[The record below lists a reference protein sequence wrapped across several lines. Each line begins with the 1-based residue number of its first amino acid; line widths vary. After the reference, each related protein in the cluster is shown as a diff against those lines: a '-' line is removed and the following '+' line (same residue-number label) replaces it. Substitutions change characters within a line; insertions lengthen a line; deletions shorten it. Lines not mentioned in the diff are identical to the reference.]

1 MALTTSYTDSG
12 WAVAGEVEIYN
23 PDPGSPAIITG
34 VTDVVYGDDDQVVA
48 IELDCGDITFPYS
61 LAPGG
66 FLKCSY
72 GLDLL
77 EGSSGV
83 NRAEASTS
91 SESKVGGGWGEVDF
105 KFDVPTALIDECVE
119 VRDDKYGPLRSFC
132 FDNLL
137 LSEKYSLLLGPYAAR
152 GQYEFTNAASFVTG
166 DNEYTGESSWTVT
179 IDVPCEGGCTRT
191 IGYWSTHAGFSGN
204 NPDLVTPLLPIL
216 LGEPGGEKSVQVDTA
231 AQAVAILELSGDAS
245 NGINKLYAQLLG
257 ARLNIKN
264 GASDG
269 AISAT
274 ILAADAFL
282 AGHEAAD
289 WEALSGAEKDAVLE
303 WMETLDGYNNGLIGP
318 GQCSD

>member
-1 MALTTSYTDSG
+1 
-12 WAVAGEVEIYN
+12 
-23 PDPGSPAIITG
+23 
-34 VTDVVYGDDDQVVA
+34 
-48 IELDCGDITFPYS
+48 
-61 LAPGG
+61 
-66 FLKCSY
+66 
-72 GLDLL
+72 
-77 EGSSGV
+77 
-83 NRAEASTS
+83 
-91 SESKVGGGWGEVDF
+91 
-105 KFDVPTALIDECVE
+105 
-119 VRDDKYGPLRSFC
+119 
-132 FDNLL
+132 
-137 LSEKYSLLLGPYAAR
+137 
-152 GQYEFTNAASFVTG
+152 
-166 DNEYTGESSWTVT
+166 VT